1 MTTRQTRMNYNNIVK
16 KIKCALSFFKERRG
30 GKEMFDKL
38 EKLLMPMSDKLSKN
52 RILIAIRDG
61 FLITTPLLIVGSI
74 FLLIANF
81 PIEGWSEFW
90 AGIFGTGWEDWF
102 KAVSRATFN
111 MTGLLTC
118 MGTGYATAR
127 EFGGDKI
134 QGAAV
139 AVVSFFIMQPL
150 LHDYVNAD
158 GVVVEENA
166 FFGLSVDYI
175 GPDGIFMALVCSILC
190 VLLFIW
196 VYKKGWTIK
205 MPKGVPPAVCDS
217 FAALI
222 PSAIVVIVCFLVRIG
237 FSMTSFETA
246 QGFVFTVLQTP
257 MKGLGDTLGANALY
271 SFMCTFLWFFGING
285 PAVMNSVYFI
295 GNVLTAEQ
303 QVAFMNGVPNADL
316 PYIFTNPFSNF
327 FCNFG
332 GGGSTLSLVICML
345 LFCKSERITKL
356 GKLSIVPG
364 IFGINEPIIFGLPIV
379 LNPVII
385 IPFILVPMMNLI
397 LSYLVVSWGIVP
409 KTTGVNLPWTTP
421 IGFSGWLSTGSW
433 IASVWQLFLLFLGC
447 CVYFPFIKALDKSYL
462 AEEEAAAEDEEEA
475 DDFSFDDLS
484 LDDL

>member
-1 MTTRQTRMNYNNIVK
+1 
-16 KIKCALSFFKERRG
+16 
-30 GKEMFDKL
+30 MFDKL
-38 EKLLMPMSDKLSKN
+38 EGLLMPMADKLSKN
-52 RILIAIRDG
+52 RVLIAIRDG
-61 FLITTPLLIVGSI
+61 FLIATPLLIVGSI

-81 PIEGWSEFW
+81 PITGWSEFW
-90 AGIFGTGWEDWF
+90 NGIIGVGWEDWF
-102 KAVSRATFN
+102 KGVSRATFN
-111 MTGLLTC
+111 CTGLLTC
-118 MGTGYATAR
+118 LGTGYATAR

-134 QGAAV
+134 QGAAL
-139 AVVSFFIMQPL
+139 ALVSFFIMQPMV
-150 LHDYVNAD
+150 HDAVSD
-158 GVVVEENA
+158 EGEVVVESA
-166 FFGLSVDYI
+166 FGGLSFDYI
-175 GPDGIFMALVCSILC
+175 GPDGIFMALCCSILC

-222 PSAIVVIVCFLVRIG
+222 PSAVVMVVCFLIRIG
-237 FSMTSFETA
+237 FSLTSFETA
-246 QGFVFTVLQTP
+246 QGFVFTILQTP

-303 QVAFMNGVPNADL
+303 QIAFMDGVANADL

-327 FCNFG
+327 FTNFG

-345 LFCKSERITKL
+345 FFCKSERITKL

-385 IPFILVPMMNLI
+385 LPFILVPLMNLI
-397 LSYLVVSWGIVP
+397 LSYFATLWGIIP

-421 IGFSGWLSTGSW
+421 IGFSGWLSTGSP
-433 IASVWQLFLLFLGC
+433 IASIWQFFLLFLGC
-447 CVYFPFIKALDKSYL
+447 CIYFPFIRALDKNYL
-462 AEEEAAAEDEEEA
+462 KEEEDAEATDDGE
-475 DDFSFDDLS
+475 DFSFDDLS